1 MSIGY
6 ANICSSVQDYRQ
18 KFSVF
23 NSSIGS
29 GRTNESNEFYKEG
42 SLKHLKTRG
51 SEEADVIR
59 RTLLRSCSPEVD
71 VIKGYEDHQKLEE
84 WKLQRLFKCFKS
96 HLSLQKYGS
105 LMQRLI

>member
-6 ANICSSVQDYRQ
+6 ANICTSVQDYRQ

-29 GRTNESNEFYKEG
+29 GRTNESYEFYKEG
-42 SLKHLKTRG
+42 SLKTRG
-51 SEEADVIR
+51 SEEADVII
-59 RTLLRSCSPEVD
+59 RTLLRSCSPEAD